1 MTKFYIKYSPARIGL
16 TGSEYLPQ
24 FLDSHYPGITFNGVI
39 SDNFIH
45 YGILEGTGDLFSNS
59 ITTLLGKFSVIRL
72 TETEFI
78 GNCFKLYNPIPMDGL
93 ETPPTFVE
101 FMANIGITTTDI
113 DALEAYKQSRVNL
126 FKEISKKKC
135 EDDNDSIADLAKCVT
150 LLNGHYSNLAGANKT
165 QVDSDMATLM
175 AIYPEQTCVDAFHK
189 MIHDVLL
196 GRLSTYYTAKVA
208 VMAATDIAGIDAVT
222 YE

>member
-1 MTKFYIKYSPARIGL
+1 MTQFYIKYSPARIGL

-24 FLDSHYPGITFNGVI
+24 FLDQHYPGVTFNGVI
-39 SDNFIH
+39 SDSFIH
-45 YGILEGTGDLFSNS
+45 YGILTGTGDIFSNS
-59 ITTLLGKFSVIRL
+59 ITTILGKFSVIRL

-78 GNCFKLYNPIPMDGL
+78 GNCFKIYDPTPIGDD
-93 ETPPTFVE
+93 TPPTFVE
-101 FMANIGITTTDI
+101 FMARYGITTTDVE
-113 DALEAYKQSRVNL
+113 ALEAYKLSRINL

-150 LLNGHYSNLAGANKT
+150 LLNGHYPTLTAPEKAA
-165 QVDSDMATLM
+165 VDADMGTLM
-175 AIYPEQTCVDAFHK
+175 AIYSKTTCIGAFNK

-196 GRLSTYYTAKVA
+196 GRLQTYYTAKVS
-208 VMAATDIAGIDAVT
+208 VDSATTIAEIDAVT